1 MSECIIFKATLRVS
15 NCKKKIGIIFKP
27 NKIQRPNDVKELKE
41 QELPILA
48 DEIRQFII
56 DKVSDNGGHLASN
69 LGVVELT
76 IALHRCLNFPQDKL
90 IWDVGHQ
97 SYTHKILTGR
107 KNGFDS
113 LRKYHGMSGFPKR
126 DESNCDAFDTG
137 HSSTSLSAGLGMVC
151 ARELKKE
158 KYKVVSVIGDG
169 SLTGGLAFEALNNAA
184 SLKSNYIMILNDNH
198 MSISENVGGLSHYLA
213 GVRTAKGYTNFKKN
227 VKASLSKM
235 NAIGEELERNI
246 RRAKSMLKQVFIPG
260 MFFEDMGIT
269 YLGPIDGHN
278 IEALTEVIEDAKQV
292 EGAVLIHVITEKGK
306 GYEPAQLH
314 PESYH
319 GVGPF
324 IKKNGMAKKP
334 KEEATYTDIFAKT
347 ICELAQTHEK
357 LVTITAAMMDGCGLK
372 GFAKRFPDRFF
383 DVGIAEEHAVTFAC
397 GLAAGGFHPFFAVYS
412 SFLQRGYDQI
422 LHDMCMQNLPVT
434 LMLDRAGLVGNDGE
448 THQGVFDL
456 SYLTMIPNMTVFA
469 PKNRYEF
476 QDAIAFAAGFEAPMA
491 IRYPKTDAV
500 RVLKEYREPIKLGK
514 SEWIRRGSR
523 VALLAIGTMVETA
536 MEVEELLAKDG
547 IDATVVNLR
556 FAKPLDY
563 EMLDEVLDYHS
574 LIVTMEENV
583 LSGGVGEHICRYVE
597 LHSTGVRVIACG
609 IPDKFIHQG
618 SIKELLEE
626 TGLDAQSIYQKI
638 STML

>member
-1 MSECIIFKATLRVS
+1 MVLD
-15 NCKKKIGIIFKP
+15 
-27 NKIQRPNDVKELKE
+27 KIQRPNDVKELKE

-372 GFAKRFPDRFF
+372 AFAKRFPDRFF

-476 QDAIAFAAGFEAPMA
+476 QDAIAFAADFEAPMA

>member
-1 MSECIIFKATLRVS
+1 MVLD
-15 NCKKKIGIIFKP
+15 
-27 NKIQRPNDVKELKE
+27 KIQRPNDVKELKE

-456 SYLTMIPNMTVFA
+456 SYLTMIPNMIVFA

-476 QDAIAFAAGFEAPMA
+476 QDAIAFAADFEAPMA

-547 IDATVVNLR
+547 IDGTVVNLR

>member
-1 MSECIIFKATLRVS
+1 MVLD
-15 NCKKKIGIIFKP
+15 
-27 NKIQRPNDVKELKE
+27 KIQRPNDVKELKE

-357 LVTITAAMMDGCGLK
+357 LITITAAMMDGCGLK

-476 QDAIAFAAGFEAPMA
+476 QDAIAFAADFEAPMA

-536 MEVEELLAKDG
+536 MEIEALLAKDG

>member
-1 MSECIIFKATLRVS
+1 MVLD
-15 NCKKKIGIIFKP
+15 
-27 NKIQRPNDVKELKE
+27 KIQRPNDVKELKE

-476 QDAIAFAAGFEAPMA
+476 QDAIAFAADFEAPMA

-597 LHSTGVRVIACG
+597 CVLLHVAFQISLFIRVLLKNFWRRLG
-609 IPDKFIHQG
+609 WMHKVFIR
-618 SIKELLEE
+618 K
-626 TGLDAQSIYQKI
+626 
-638 STML
+638 

>member
-1 MSECIIFKATLRVS
+1 MVLD
-15 NCKKKIGIIFKP
+15 
-27 NKIQRPNDVKELKE
+27 KIQRPNDVKELKE

-357 LVTITAAMMDGCGLK
+357 LITITAAMMDGCGLK

-476 QDAIAFAAGFEAPMA
+476 QDAIAFAADFEAPMA

-547 IDATVVNLR
+547 NDATVVNLR

>member
-1 MSECIIFKATLRVS
+1 MVLD
-15 NCKKKIGIIFKP
+15 
-27 NKIQRPNDVKELKE
+27 KIQGPNDVKELKE
-41 QELPILA
+41 QELPVLA

-107 KNGFDS
+107 KKGFDS

-126 DESNCDAFDTG
+126 DENNCDAFDTG

-151 ARELKKE
+151 ARELKKD
-158 KYKVVSVIGDG
+158 KYTVVSVIGDG

-357 LVTITAAMMDGCGLK
+357 LVTITAAMKDGCGLK

-397 GLAAGGFHPFFAVYS
+397 GLAAGGFHPFFVVYS

-476 QDAIAFAAGFEAPMA
+476 QDAIAFAADFEAPMA

-500 RVLKEYREPIKLGK
+500 RILKEYREPIKLGK
-514 SEWIRRGSR
+514 SEWIRIGSR

-597 LHSTGVRVIACG
+597 LHSTGVRVVACG

>member
-1 MSECIIFKATLRVS
+1 MVLD
-15 NCKKKIGIIFKP
+15 
-27 NKIQRPNDVKELKE
+27 KIQGPNDVKELKE
-41 QELPILA
+41 QELPVLA

-107 KNGFDS
+107 KKGFDS

-151 ARELKKE
+151 ARELKKD
-158 KYKVVSVIGDG
+158 KYTVVSVIGDG

-357 LVTITAAMMDGCGLK
+357 LVTITAAMKDGCGLK

-397 GLAAGGFHPFFAVYS
+397 GLAAGGFHPFFVVYS

-476 QDAIAFAAGFEAPMA
+476 QDAIAFAADFEAPMA

>member
-1 MSECIIFKATLRVS
+1 
-15 NCKKKIGIIFKP
+15 
-27 NKIQRPNDVKELKE
+27 
-41 QELPILA
+41 
-48 DEIRQFII
+48 
-56 DKVSDNGGHLASN
+56 
-69 LGVVELT
+69 
-76 IALHRCLNFPQDKL
+76 
-90 IWDVGHQ
+90 
-97 SYTHKILTGR
+97 
-107 KNGFDS
+107 
-113 LRKYHGMSGFPKR
+113 
-126 DESNCDAFDTG
+126 
-137 HSSTSLSAGLGMVC
+137 
-151 ARELKKE
+151 
-158 KYKVVSVIGDG
+158 
-169 SLTGGLAFEALNNAA
+169 
-184 SLKSNYIMILNDNH
+184 
-198 MSISENVGGLSHYLA
+198 
-213 GVRTAKGYTNFKKN
+213 
-227 VKASLSKM
+227 
-235 NAIGEELERNI
+235 
-246 RRAKSMLKQVFIPG
+246 
-260 MFFEDMGIT
+260 
-269 YLGPIDGHN
+269 
-278 IEALTEVIEDAKQV
+278 
-292 EGAVLIHVITEKGK
+292 
-306 GYEPAQLH
+306 
-314 PESYH
+314 
-319 GVGPF
+319 
-324 IKKNGMAKKP
+324 
-334 KEEATYTDIFAKT
+334 
-347 ICELAQTHEK
+347 
-357 LVTITAAMMDGCGLK
+357 MDGCGLK

-456 SYLTMIPNMTVFA
+456 SYLTMNPNMTVFA

-476 QDAIAFAAGFEAPMA
+476 QDAIAFAADFEAPMA

>member
-1 MSECIIFKATLRVS
+1 MVLD
-15 NCKKKIGIIFKP
+15 
-27 NKIQRPNDVKELKE
+27 KIQRPNDVKELKE

-476 QDAIAFAAGFEAPMA
+476 QDAIAFAAGFEAPMV

>member
-1 MSECIIFKATLRVS
+1 MVLD
-15 NCKKKIGIIFKP
+15 
-27 NKIQRPNDVKELKE
+27 KIQGPNDVKELKE
-41 QELPILA
+41 HQLPVLA

-107 KNGFDS
+107 KKGFDS

-151 ARELKKE
+151 ARELKKD
-158 KYKVVSVIGDG
+158 KYTVVSVIGDG

-347 ICELAQTHEK
+347 ICERAQTHEK

-397 GLAAGGFHPFFAVYS
+397 GLAAGGFHPFFVVYS

-476 QDAIAFAAGFEAPMA
+476 QDAIAFAADFEAPMA

-500 RVLKEYREPIKLGK
+500 RILKEYREPIKLGK

>member
-1 MSECIIFKATLRVS
+1 MVLD
-15 NCKKKIGIIFKP
+15 
-27 NKIQRPNDVKELKE
+27 KIQRPNDVKELKE

-434 LMLDRAGLVGNDGE
+434 LMLDRARLVGNDGE

>member
-1 MSECIIFKATLRVS
+1 MVLD
-15 NCKKKIGIIFKP
+15 
-27 NKIQRPNDVKELKE
+27 KIQGPNDVKELKE
-41 QELPILA
+41 QELPVLA

-107 KNGFDS
+107 KKGFDS

-292 EGAVLIHVITEKGK
+292 DGAVLIHVITEKGK

-397 GLAAGGFHPFFAVYS
+397 GLAAGGFHPFFVVYS

-476 QDAIAFAAGFEAPMA
+476 QDAIAFAADFEAPMA

-500 RVLKEYREPIKLGK
+500 RILKEYREPIKLGK

-626 TGLDAQSIYQKI
+626 TGLDANSIYQKI

>member
-1 MSECIIFKATLRVS
+1 MVLD
-15 NCKKKIGIIFKP
+15 
-27 NKIQRPNDVKELKE
+27 KIQRPNDVKELKE

-357 LVTITAAMMDGCGLK
+357 LITITAAMKDGCGLK

-476 QDAIAFAAGFEAPMA
+476 QDAIAFAADFEAPMA

-563 EMLDEVLDYHS
+563 EMLDEVLDYHR

-597 LHSTGVRVIACG
+597 MHSTGVRVIACG

>member
-1 MSECIIFKATLRVS
+1 MVLD
-15 NCKKKIGIIFKP
+15 
-27 NKIQRPNDVKELKE
+27 KIQGPNDVKELKE
-41 QELPILA
+41 QELPVLA

-107 KNGFDS
+107 KKGFDS

-357 LVTITAAMMDGCGLK
+357 LITITAAMMDGCGLK

-397 GLAAGGFHPFFAVYS
+397 GLAAGGFHPFFVVYS

-476 QDAIAFAAGFEAPMA
+476 QDAIAFAADFEAPMA

-500 RVLKEYREPIKLGK
+500 RILKEYREPIKLGK

>member
-1 MSECIIFKATLRVS
+1 MVLD
-15 NCKKKIGIIFKP
+15 
-27 NKIQRPNDVKELKE
+27 KIQRPNDVKELKE
-41 QELPILA
+41 QELSILA

-235 NAIGEELERNI
+235 NAIGEELERTI

-357 LVTITAAMMDGCGLK
+357 LITITAAMKDGCGLK

-476 QDAIAFAAGFEAPMA
+476 QDAIAFAADFEAPMA

-514 SEWIRRGSR
+514 SEWIRRCSR

>member
-1 MSECIIFKATLRVS
+1 MVLD
-15 NCKKKIGIIFKP
+15 
-27 NKIQRPNDVKELKE
+27 KIQRPNDVKELKE

-476 QDAIAFAAGFEAPMA
+476 QDAIAFAADFEAPMA

-514 SEWIRRGSR
+514 SEWIIRGSR

>member
-1 MSECIIFKATLRVS
+1 MVLD
-15 NCKKKIGIIFKP
+15 
-27 NKIQRPNDVKELKE
+27 KIQGPNDVKELKE
-41 QELPILA
+41 QELPVLA

-107 KNGFDS
+107 KKGFDS

-151 ARELKKE
+151 ARELKKD

-357 LVTITAAMMDGCGLK
+357 LVTITAAMKDGCGLK

-397 GLAAGGFHPFFAVYS
+397 GLAAGGFHPFFVVYS

-476 QDAIAFAAGFEAPMA
+476 QDAIAFAADFEAPMA

-514 SEWIRRGSR
+514 SEWIRIGSR

-597 LHSTGVRVIACG
+597 LHSTGVRVVACG

>member
-1 MSECIIFKATLRVS
+1 MVLD
-15 NCKKKIGIIFKP
+15 
-27 NKIQRPNDVKELKE
+27 KIQRPNDVKELKE

-292 EGAVLIHVITEKGK
+292 DGAVLIHVITEKGK

-397 GLAAGGFHPFFAVYS
+397 GLAAGGFHPFFVVYS

-476 QDAIAFAAGFEAPMA
+476 QDAIAFAADFEAPMA

-500 RVLKEYREPIKLGK
+500 RILKEYREPIKLGK

-626 TGLDAQSIYQKI
+626 TGLDANSIYQKI

>member
-1 MSECIIFKATLRVS
+1 MVLD
-15 NCKKKIGIIFKP
+15 
-27 NKIQRPNDVKELKE
+27 KIQRPNDVKELKE

-397 GLAAGGFHPFFAVYS
+397 GLAAGGFHPFFVVYS

-476 QDAIAFAAGFEAPMA
+476 QDAIAFAADFEAPMA

-500 RVLKEYREPIKLGK
+500 RILKEYREPIKLGK

>member
-1 MSECIIFKATLRVS
+1 MVLD
-15 NCKKKIGIIFKP
+15 
-27 NKIQRPNDVKELKE
+27 KIQGPNDVKELKE
-41 QELPILA
+41 QELPVLA

-107 KNGFDS
+107 KKGFDS

-151 ARELKKE
+151 ARELKKD
-158 KYKVVSVIGDG
+158 KYTVVSVIGDG

-397 GLAAGGFHPFFAVYS
+397 GLAAGGFHPFFVVYS

-476 QDAIAFAAGFEAPMA
+476 QDAIAFAADFEAPMA

-500 RVLKEYREPIKLGK
+500 RILKEYREPIKLGK

-523 VALLAIGTMVETA
+523 VALLAIGTMVETV

-583 LSGGVGEHICRYVE
+583 LSGGVGEHVCRYVE
-597 LHSTGVRVIACG
+597 LHSTGVRVVACG

>member
-1 MSECIIFKATLRVS
+1 MVLD
-15 NCKKKIGIIFKP
+15 
-27 NKIQRPNDVKELKE
+27 KIQRPNDVKELKE

-213 GVRTAKGYTNFKKN
+213 GVRTAKGYTNFKKK

-476 QDAIAFAAGFEAPMA
+476 QDAIAFAADFEAPMA

-597 LHSTGVRVIACG
+597 MHSTGVRVIACG

>member
-1 MSECIIFKATLRVS
+1 MVLD
-15 NCKKKIGIIFKP
+15 
-27 NKIQRPNDVKELKE
+27 KIQRPNDVKELKE

-107 KNGFDS
+107 KKGFDS

-151 ARELKKE
+151 ARELKKD
-158 KYKVVSVIGDG
+158 KYTVVSVIGDG

-397 GLAAGGFHPFFAVYS
+397 GLAAGGFHPFFTVYS

-434 LMLDRAGLVGNDGE
+434 LMIDRAGLVGNDGE

-476 QDAIAFAAGFEAPMA
+476 QDAIAFAADFEAPMA

-500 RVLKEYREPIKLGK
+500 RILKEYREPIKLGK

-597 LHSTGVRVIACG
+597 LHSTGVRVVTCG

>member
-1 MSECIIFKATLRVS
+1 MVLD
-15 NCKKKIGIIFKP
+15 
-27 NKIQRPNDVKELKE
+27 KIQRPNDVKELKE

-397 GLAAGGFHPFFAVYS
+397 GLAAGGFHPFFVVYS

-476 QDAIAFAAGFEAPMA
+476 QDAIAFAADFEAPMA

-583 LSGGVGEHICRYVE
+583 LSGGVGEHICLYVE
-597 LHSTGVRVIACG
+597 MHSTGVRVIACG

>member
-1 MSECIIFKATLRVS
+1 MVLD
-15 NCKKKIGIIFKP
+15 
-27 NKIQRPNDVKELKE
+27 KIQRPNDVKELKE

-357 LVTITAAMMDGCGLK
+357 LITITAAMMDGCGLK

-476 QDAIAFAAGFEAPMA
+476 QDAIAFAADFEAPMA

-626 TGLDAQSIYQKI
+626 TGLDEQSIYQKI

>member
-1 MSECIIFKATLRVS
+1 MVLD
-15 NCKKKIGIIFKP
+15 
-27 NKIQRPNDVKELKE
+27 KIQRPNDVKELKE

-107 KNGFDS
+107 KNGFDL
-113 LRKYHGMSGFPKR
+113 LRKYRGMSGFPKR

-357 LVTITAAMMDGCGLK
+357 LITITAAMMDGCGLK

-476 QDAIAFAAGFEAPMA
+476 QDAIAFAADFEAPMA

>member
-1 MSECIIFKATLRVS
+1 MVLD
-15 NCKKKIGIIFKP
+15 
-27 NKIQRPNDVKELKE
+27 KIQRPNDVKELKE

-324 IKKNGMAKKP
+324 IKKNGMAKRP

-476 QDAIAFAAGFEAPMA
+476 QDAIAFAADFEAPMA

-500 RVLKEYREPIKLGK
+500 RVLKEYCEPIKLGK

>member
-1 MSECIIFKATLRVS
+1 MVLD
-15 NCKKKIGIIFKP
+15 
-27 NKIQRPNDVKELKE
+27 KIQRPNDVKELKE

-198 MSISENVGGLSHYLA
+198 MSISENVGGLSDYLA
-213 GVRTAKGYTNFKKN
+213 CVRTAKGYTNFKKN

-476 QDAIAFAAGFEAPMA
+476 QDAIAFAADFEAPMA

-563 EMLDEVLDYHS
+563 EMLDEVLDYHR

-597 LHSTGVRVIACG
+597 MHSTGVRVIACG

>member
-1 MSECIIFKATLRVS
+1 MVLD
-15 NCKKKIGIIFKP
+15 
-27 NKIQRPNDVKELKE
+27 KIQRPNDVKELKE

-235 NAIGEELERNI
+235 NAIGEKLERNI

-476 QDAIAFAAGFEAPMA
+476 QDAIAFAADFEAPMA

>member
-1 MSECIIFKATLRVS
+1 MVLD
-15 NCKKKIGIIFKP
+15 
-27 NKIQRPNDVKELKE
+27 KIQRPNDVKELKE

-324 IKKNGMAKKP
+324 IKKNGMAKRP

-476 QDAIAFAAGFEAPMA
+476 QDAIAFAADFEAPMA

-583 LSGGVGEHICRYVE
+583 PSGGVGEHICRYVE

>member
-1 MSECIIFKATLRVS
+1 MVLD
-15 NCKKKIGIIFKP
+15 
-27 NKIQRPNDVKELKE
+27 KIQRPNDVKELKE

-357 LVTITAAMMDGCGLK
+357 LITITAAMKDGCGLK

-476 QDAIAFAAGFEAPMA
+476 QDAIAFAADFEAPMA

-574 LIVTMEENV
+574 LIVTMEEIV

>member
-1 MSECIIFKATLRVS
+1 MVLD
-15 NCKKKIGIIFKP
+15 
-27 NKIQRPNDVKELKE
+27 KIQGPNDVKELRE
-41 QELPILA
+41 QELPVLA

-107 KNGFDS
+107 KKGFDS

-151 ARELKKE
+151 ARELKKD
-158 KYKVVSVIGDG
+158 KYTVVSVIGDG

-397 GLAAGGFHPFFAVYS
+397 GLAAGGFHPFFVVYS

-476 QDAIAFAAGFEAPMA
+476 QDAIAFAADFEAPMA

-500 RVLKEYREPIKLGK
+500 RILKEYREPIKLGK

>member
-1 MSECIIFKATLRVS
+1 MVLD
-15 NCKKKIGIIFKP
+15 
-27 NKIQRPNDVKELKE
+27 KIQGPNDVKELKE
-41 QELPILA
+41 QELPVLA

-107 KNGFDS
+107 KKGFDS

-151 ARELKKE
+151 ARELKKD
-158 KYKVVSVIGDG
+158 KYTVVSVNGDG
-169 SLTGGLAFEALNNAA
+169 SLTGGLAVEALNNAA
-184 SLKSNYIMILNDNH
+184 TQKSNYIMILNDNH

-397 GLAAGGFHPFFAVYS
+397 GLAAGGFHPFFVVYS

-476 QDAIAFAAGFEAPMA
+476 QDAIAFAADFEAPMA

-500 RVLKEYREPIKLGK
+500 RILKEYREPIKLGK

-583 LSGGVGEHICRYVE
+583 LSGGVGEHVCRYVE
-597 LHSTGVRVIACG
+597 LHSTGVRVVACG

>member
-1 MSECIIFKATLRVS
+1 MVLD
-15 NCKKKIGIIFKP
+15 
-27 NKIQRPNDVKELKE
+27 KIQRPNDVKELKE
-41 QELPILA
+41 QELPVLA

-169 SLTGGLAFEALNNAA
+169 FLTGGLAFEALNNAA

-357 LVTITAAMMDGCGLK
+357 LITITAAMMDGCGLK

-476 QDAIAFAAGFEAPMA
+476 QDAIAFAADFEAPMA

-563 EMLDEVLDYHS
+563 KMLDEVLDYHS

>member
-1 MSECIIFKATLRVS
+1 MVLD
-15 NCKKKIGIIFKP
+15 
-27 NKIQRPNDVKELKE
+27 KIQGPNDVKELKE
-41 QELPILA
+41 QELPVLA

-107 KNGFDS
+107 KKGFDS

-151 ARELKKE
+151 ARELKKD
-158 KYKVVSVIGDG
+158 KYTVVSVIGDG

-246 RRAKSMLKQVFIPG
+246 RRAKSMLKPVFIPG

-397 GLAAGGFHPFFAVYS
+397 GLAAGGFHPFFVVYS

-476 QDAIAFAAGFEAPMA
+476 QDAIAFAADFEAPMA

-500 RVLKEYREPIKLGK
+500 RILKEYREPIKLGK

-597 LHSTGVRVIACG
+597 LHSTGVRVVACG

>member
-1 MSECIIFKATLRVS
+1 MVLD
-15 NCKKKIGIIFKP
+15 
-27 NKIQRPNDVKELKE
+27 KIQGPNDVKELKE
-41 QELPILA
+41 QELPVLA

-107 KNGFDS
+107 KKGFDS

-151 ARELKKE
+151 ARELKKD
-158 KYKVVSVIGDG
+158 KYTVVSVIGDG

-357 LVTITAAMMDGCGLK
+357 LVTITAAMKDGCGLK

-397 GLAAGGFHPFFAVYS
+397 GLAAGGFHPFFVVYS

-476 QDAIAFAAGFEAPMA
+476 QDAIAFAADFEAPMA

-500 RVLKEYREPIKLGK
+500 RILKEYREPIKLGK
-514 SEWIRRGSR
+514 SEWIRIGSR

-597 LHSTGVRVIACG
+597 LHSTVCALLHVAFQISLFIRVLLKNFWKRL
-609 IPDKFIHQG
+609 DWMHKVFIR
-618 SIKELLEE
+618 K
-626 TGLDAQSIYQKI
+626 
-638 STML
+638 

>member
-1 MSECIIFKATLRVS
+1 MVLD
-15 NCKKKIGIIFKP
+15 
-27 NKIQRPNDVKELKE
+27 KIQGPNDVKELKE
-41 QELPILA
+41 QELPVLA

-107 KNGFDS
+107 KKGFDS

-151 ARELKKE
+151 ARELKKD
-158 KYKVVSVIGDG
+158 KYTVVSVIGDG

-397 GLAAGGFHPFFAVYS
+397 GLAAGGFHPFFTVYS

-476 QDAIAFAAGFEAPMA
+476 QDAIAFAADFEAPMA

-500 RVLKEYREPIKLGK
+500 RILKEYREPIKLGK

-536 MEVEELLAKDG
+536 MEVEKLLAKDG

-626 TGLDAQSIYQKI
+626 TGLDANSIYQKI

>member
-1 MSECIIFKATLRVS
+1 MVLD
-15 NCKKKIGIIFKP
+15 
-27 NKIQRPNDVKELKE
+27 KIQGPNDVKELKE
-41 QELPILA
+41 QELPVLA

-107 KNGFDS
+107 KKGFDS

-151 ARELKKE
+151 ARELKKD
-158 KYKVVSVIGDG
+158 KYTVVSVIGDG

-213 GVRTAKGYTNFKKN
+213 GVRTAKGDTNFKKN

-397 GLAAGGFHPFFAVYS
+397 GLAAGGFHPFFVVYS

-476 QDAIAFAAGFEAPMA
+476 QDAIAFAADFEAPMA

-500 RVLKEYREPIKLGK
+500 RILKEYREPIKLGK